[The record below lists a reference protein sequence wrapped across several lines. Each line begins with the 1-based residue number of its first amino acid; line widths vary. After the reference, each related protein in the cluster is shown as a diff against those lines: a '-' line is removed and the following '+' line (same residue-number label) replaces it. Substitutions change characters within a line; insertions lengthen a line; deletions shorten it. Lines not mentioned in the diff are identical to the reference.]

1 MNDKKP
7 RFTLNSVDDLFT
19 TQEQRDDEQLV
30 KIRELDVTKIDQF
43 PKHPYKVKNDADM
56 YNLMESIKEHGVV
69 TPAIVRQK
77 KDGRYEMISGHRRL
91 HACRQLGISTIPC
104 EIVDMDKN
112 EATIVMVDSNLQRT
126 TILPS
131 EKAFAYKMRLD
142 AMKRQGKRMDL
153 AVTPMIDDTSTPLL
167 EKLEGK
173 AALSVSRLGKDVG
186 ESREQIRRYIRL
198 TELLPEIL
206 NYVDDGIIA
215 MRPAVE
221 LSYIPKELQKIIF
234 DAMAAEACTPSHD
247 QTIRMRKLYA
257 EGKLNEETIYE
268 TIREEKPN
276 QRTRISIDDKKAKRY
291 LPKDLPVSKREDFIL
306 KALEHY
312 SKYLE
317 RQKDRER

>member
-7 RFTLNSVDDLFT
+7 RFTLNSVDDFFT

-30 KIRELDVTKIDQF
+30 KIRELDVIKIDQF

-56 YNLMESIKEHGVV
+56 YNLMESIKEHGLV

-77 KDGRYEMISGHRRL
+77 SDGRYEMISGHRRL
-91 HACRQLGISTIPC
+91 HACRQLSISTIPC

-142 AMKRQGKRMDL
+142 AMKRQGKRMDIN
-153 AVTPMIDDTSTPLL
+153 VTPMIDETSAPLGSKFRSNIEL
-167 EKLEGK
+167 
-173 AALSVSRLGKDVG
+173 AQQVG
-186 ESREQIRRYIRL
+186 ESKTQIQRFIRL

>member
-142 AMKRQGKRMDL
+142 AMKRQGKRMDIN
-153 AVTPMIDDTSTPLL
+153 VSPMIDDTSAPVGR
-167 EKLEGK
+167 KLE
-173 AALSVSRLGKDVG
+173 ARDLLGKEVG
-186 ESREQIRRYIRL
+186 EGREQVRRYIRL

-234 DAMAAEACTPSHD
+234 DAMDAEACTPSHD